1 VSRRK
6 RNKRKLICGNA
17 ASTPR
22 DPFSGLLGKRFTRIE
37 SYAPT
42 VIIGKPDNSG
52 DVAKESLDDETKK
65 ALHSILGLLFVGVV
79 LSILSENR
87 GKETANP
94 PKNVELLL
102 LLIVRRDERDAVI
115 GDLIER
121 YRRSHQRLGRRRA
134 DLYAYGEVCRSL
146 YPFMKRLFYGTG
158 VIVLLGQW
166 IKKLIT

>member
-1 VSRRK
+1 MSRRK
-6 RNKRKLICGNA
+6 RNKRKIVCSNG

-22 DPFSGLLGKRFTRIE
+22 DPFSAIVGRRFTRIE

-42 VIIGKPDNSG
+42 VIIGKPDKSG
-52 DVAKESLDDETKK
+52 GIAKESLDDETKK

-87 GKETANP
+87 EATANP

-146 YPFMKRLFYGTG
+146 YPFIKRLLGTG

-166 IKKLIT
+166 LKKLIT